1 MSLRI
6 IAGRLG
12 GRRVEGPSGDAR
24 PTTGR
29 VREALFSI
37 LETRMALRG
46 AGVLDLFSGTGA
58 LAFEAISRGADTAT
72 LVERDPPML
81 NVARR
86 NAEAL
91 GIESAC
97 RFEKT
102 DVYRWLEMNQQ
113 EQPFDLILADPSY
126 HDPGITRLPELARSL
141 LSESGLFALE
151 HKTGIAFEDQPGHIL
166 TRRYGGTSLSLFRK
180 KD

>member
-12 GRRVEGPSGDAR
+12 GRRIEGPSGDAR
-24 PTTGR
+24 PTTDR
-29 VREALFSI
+29 VREALFSM
-37 LETRMALRG
+37 LEARMALRG
-46 AGVLDLFSGTGA
+46 ARVLDLFSGTGA

-72 LVERDPPML
+72 LVERSPGIL

-86 NAEAL
+86 NAETL
-91 GIESAC
+91 DIEPSC
-97 RFEKT
+97 HLEKT
-102 DVYRWLEMNQQ
+102 DVYRWLETNQ
-113 EQPFDLILADPSY
+113 EAQPFDLILADPPY
-126 HDPGITRLPELARSL
+126 HDPGITRLPELARPL

-151 HKTGIAFEDQPGHIL
+151 HKTSISFEDRPGHIL